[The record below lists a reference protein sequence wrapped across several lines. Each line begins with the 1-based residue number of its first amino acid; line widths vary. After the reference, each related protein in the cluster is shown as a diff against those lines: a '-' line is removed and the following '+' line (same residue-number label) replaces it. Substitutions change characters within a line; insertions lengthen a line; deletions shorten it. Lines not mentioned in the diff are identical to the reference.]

1 MGTAR
6 WSGAS
11 FGLTRP
17 RAPRFKL
24 TVIADMDPSK
34 LIAAER
40 TGSGSQE
47 SPRAT
52 KIYDQT
58 KERLTQDKV
67 DRIRLWSTNPMW
79 SQP

>member
-1 MGTAR
+1 
-6 WSGAS
+6 
-11 FGLTRP
+11 
-17 RAPRFKL
+17 
-24 TVIADMDPSK
+24 MDPSK